1 MVTESRH
8 PKGVEGRG
16 CQTLFDHPTSS
27 LVGLHMWPTTAFSF
41 FTTSNPV
48 GSSRPSLAADSAC

>member
-16 CQTLFDHPTSS
+16 CQALLDHPTSS
-27 LVGLHMWPTTAFSF
+27 PVGLLVWPTTAFSF
-41 FTTSNPV
+41 FRTSNPV
-48 GSSRPSLAADSAC
+48 GSSWPSVAADSAR